1 MEGTSEALAARMTG
15 PVMVPGDAGYDAEV
29 AAANLAVRHTPDV
42 VAGVTSAAD
51 AAAALR
57 FAAEMGYRVTVQD
70 TGHGAHAPIASGLLI
85 SPRRLNGVEID
96 AAAGTATVGGG
107 ATWAPVVAAAAAHG
121 LCPVTGSSTAV
132 GVAGYLLGGGLG
144 PLARSHGFSS
154 DYLLGATVVTGA
166 GETLAAGPDSHPDLF
181 WALRGGREGLGVVT
195 ELRLRLVRL
204 ATLYGGSLFFEEAE
218 TERVLRTWLAWT
230 ATADP
235 RVTTSV
241 AFYHFP
247 DLDVLP
253 PPLRGRRLFSL
264 RFAYPGPAEDG
275 ARLAAPLR
283 AAGEIYLDRLGEL
296 PVAEIARIHSDPT
309 APAPS
314 RVGGRLLTH
323 AGDGLAGALLA
334 HLGPRTGSPF
344 TQVELR
350 HIAGATGPDVAG
362 GSAVGGRG
370 AAFVLG
376 YVGTD
381 PATFARVLPDAAG
394 RLVAD
399 LGAWIAP
406 VTNVNFLG
414 GAHTAAELA
423 GAWPADTF
431 ARLAAVRRRYDPRG
445 VLAFG
450 T

>member
-1 MEGTSEALAARMTG
+1 MEGKSEALAARMTG

-154 DYLLGATVVTGA
+154 DYLLGATVVT
-166 GETLAAGPDSHPDLF
+166 
-181 WALRGGREGLGVVT
+181 

-218 TERVLRTWLAWT
+218 TERVLRAWLAWT

-296 PVAEIARIHSDPT
+296 PVAEIARIHNDPT

-314 RVGGRLLTH
+314 WVGGRLLTH

-445 VLAFG
+445 LLAFG